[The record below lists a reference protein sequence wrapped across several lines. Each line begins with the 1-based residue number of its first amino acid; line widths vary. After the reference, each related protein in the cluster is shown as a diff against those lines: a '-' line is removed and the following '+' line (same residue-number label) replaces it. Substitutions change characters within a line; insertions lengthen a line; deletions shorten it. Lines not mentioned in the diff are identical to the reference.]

1 MAHEHIMCW
10 SILGYLRLFFWAPL
24 LYLGPALRVKASGNA
39 YPVPLM
45 ISVLYPIMAMLQKK
59 IPRNR
64 SKQASLE
71 SQVAVACCSKFE
83 TWMTAFKEEAISEK
97 TKGGKAMKSMKA
109 MKAMKAIKAMKAM
122 KMKKPAGKSTKTT
135 TKKKATGSKVKKT
148 QAKTNRDSRRRNR
161 YQYRFLSSSSSNW
174 SWEHGTARLPDV
186 RLPF

>member
-1 MAHEHIMCW
+1 MAQVWTCVDLSW
-10 SILGYLRLFFWAPL
+10 DILGCFFWAPL

-64 SKQASLE
+64 PKQASLE

-97 TKGGKAMKSMKA
+97 TTGGKAMKSM
-109 MKAMKAIKAMKAM
+109 KAMKAM

-135 TKKKATGSKVKKT
+135 TKKKATTGSKVKKT

>member
-1 MAHEHIMCW
+1 
-10 SILGYLRLFFWAPL
+10 
-24 LYLGPALRVKASGNA
+24 
-39 YPVPLM
+39 M

-64 SKQASLE
+64 PKQASLE

-135 TKKKATGSKVKKT
+135 TKKKATTGSKVKKT

-161 YQYRFLSSSSSNW
+161 YQYRFLSSSSSN
-174 SWEHGTARLPDV
+174 
-186 RLPF
+186 